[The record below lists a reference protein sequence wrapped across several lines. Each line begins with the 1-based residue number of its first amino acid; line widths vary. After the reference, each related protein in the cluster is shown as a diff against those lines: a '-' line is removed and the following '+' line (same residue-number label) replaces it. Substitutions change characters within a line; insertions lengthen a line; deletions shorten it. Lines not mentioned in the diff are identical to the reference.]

1 GGSTMGISMTQSLID
16 GLLMGGVYALAALG
30 VSLIFGVMKITNFA
44 HGALITVGMFI
55 AYLIFSTLGIS
66 PYASLPV
73 TIIVMFLIGY
83 GLQRI
88 TINPIIN
95 APSHNQLLL
104 TQGISIVLE
113 NLLLVIFTA
122 NYKSVLL
129 PGFDKA
135 IRLGAFSIN
144 KPKLIAFGLV
154 VVASLG
160 VYLLL
165 QKTDVGHAIS
175 ATSVQREGATL
186 MGIKVEK
193 INAVAFGIGVACA
206 GVAGALLAPIQYI
219 SPTVGGGFQLKCF
232 VIAVF
237 GGLGNIWGAVVAG
250 LIIGV
255 VESLAALLLGGSWS
269 EMVIYLIF
277 ILVLLF
283 KPTGLFGKK
292 TR

>member
-1 GGSTMGISMTQSLID
+1 
-16 GLLMGGVYALAALG
+16 MGGVYALAALG

-44 HGALITVGMFI
+44 HGALITVGMFV
-55 AYLIFSTLGIS
+55 AYFMFAQLGVS
-66 PYASLPV
+66 PYVSLPI
-73 TIIVMFLIGY
+73 TILVMFLLGY
-83 GLQRI
+83 GIQKL
-88 TINPIIN
+88 TINPIIT

-104 TQGISIVLE
+104 TQGLSIVLE
-113 NLLLVIFTA
+113 NLLLVLFTA
-122 NYKSVLL
+122 NYKSISL

-135 IRLGAFSIN
+135 IKFGALSIN

-154 VVASLG
+154 VLASLG

-165 QKTDVGHAIS
+165 QKTDIGHAIS

-186 MGIKVEK
+186 MGIKVER
-193 INAVAFGIGVACA
+193 INAIAFGIGVACA

-219 SPTVGGGFQLKCF
+219 SPTVGEGFQLKCF

-255 VESLAALLLGGSWS
+255 VESVASLALGGSWS

>member
-1 GGSTMGISMTQSLID
+1 MAVSITQSLID
-16 GLLMGGVYALAALG
+16 GILMGGVYALAALG

-55 AYLIFSTLGIS
+55 SFLIFSTMGIS
-66 PYASLPV
+66 PYVSLPV
-73 TIIVMFLIGY
+73 TVLLMFLLGY
-83 GLQRI
+83 GIQRV

-104 TQGISIVLE
+104 TQGLSIVLE
-113 NLLLVIFTA
+113 NMLLVIFTA
-122 NYKSVLL
+122 NYKSMSL

-135 IRLGAFSIN
+135 IKLGMISIN
-144 KPKLIAFGLV
+144 KPKLIAFTLV
-154 VVASLG
+154 VIASFA
-160 VYLLL
+160 VYILL
-165 QKTDVGHAIS
+165 QKTDIGHAIS
-175 ATSVQREGATL
+175 ATSVQREGAVL
-186 MGIKVEK
+186 MGIKVDR
-193 INAVAFGIGVACA
+193 INAIAFGIGVACA

-219 SPTVGGGFQLKCF
+219 SPTVGEGFQLKCF

-250 LIIGV
+250 LIIGI
-255 VESLAALLLGGSWS
+255 VESLASLLLGGSWS

>member
-1 GGSTMGISMTQSLID
+1 MVISITQSLID

-44 HGALITVGMFI
+44 HGALITVGMFVS
-55 AYLIFSTLGIS
+55 YFIFSTLGVS
-66 PYASLPV
+66 PYVSLPI

-83 GLQRI
+83 GIQRI

-104 TQGISIVLE
+104 TQGLSIVLE
-113 NLLLVIFTA
+113 NLLLVLFTA
-122 NYKSVLL
+122 NYKSISLA
-129 PGFDKA
+129 GFDKA
-135 IRLGAFSIN
+135 LKIGAISLN

-165 QKTDVGHAIS
+165 QKTDIGRAIN

-186 MGIKVEK
+186 MGIKVDK
-193 INAVAFGIGVACA
+193 INAIAFGIGVACA
-206 GVAGALLAPIQYI
+206 GVAGALLAPMQYI
-219 SPTVGGGFQLKCF
+219 SPTVGEGFQLKCF

-237 GGLGNIWGAVVAG
+237 GGLGNIWGAVIAG
-250 LIIGV
+250 LIIGI
-255 VESLAALLLGGSWS
+255 VESLSSLMLGGSWS

>member
-1 GGSTMGISMTQSLID
+1 MAVSITQSLID
-16 GLLMGGVYALAALG
+16 GILMGGVYALAALG

-55 AYLIFSTLGIS
+55 SYLIFSTMGIS
-66 PYASLPV
+66 PYVSLPV
-73 TIIVMFLIGY
+73 TVLLMFLLGY
-83 GLQRI
+83 GIQRV

-104 TQGISIVLE
+104 TQGLSIVLE
-113 NLLLVIFTA
+113 NMLLVIFTA
-122 NYKSVLL
+122 NYKSMSL

-135 IRLGAFSIN
+135 IKLGMISIN
-144 KPKLIAFGLV
+144 KPKLIAFTLV
-154 VVASLG
+154 VIASFA
-160 VYLLL
+160 VYILL
-165 QKTDVGHAIS
+165 QKTDIGHAIS
-175 ATSVQREGATL
+175 ATSVQREGAVL
-186 MGIKVEK
+186 MGIKVDR
-193 INAVAFGIGVACA
+193 INAIAFGIGVACA

-219 SPTVGGGFQLKCF
+219 SPTVGEGFQLKCF

-250 LIIGV
+250 LIIGI
-255 VESLAALLLGGSWS
+255 VESLASLLLGGSWS

>member
-1 GGSTMGISMTQSLID
+1 MAISITQSLID

-55 AYLIFSTLGIS
+55 SYLMFSALGVS
-66 PYASLPV
+66 PYVSLPI
-73 TIIVMFLIGY
+73 TIAVMFLLGY
-83 GLQRI
+83 GIQRI

-104 TQGISIVLE
+104 TQGLSIVLE
-113 NLLLVIFTA
+113 NMLLVLFTA
-122 NYKSVLL
+122 NYKSMSIK
-129 PGFDKA
+129 GFDKA
-135 IRLGAFSIN
+135 IRLGEISVN
-144 KPKLIAFGLV
+144 KPKLIAFALV
-154 VVASLG
+154 VVASFG

-165 QKTDVGHAIS
+165 QKTDIGHAIS

-186 MGIKVEK
+186 MGIKVDK
-193 INAVAFGIGVACA
+193 INAIAFGIGVACA

-250 LIIGV
+250 LIIGI
-255 VESLAALLLGGSWS
+255 VESLSSLMLGGSWS

>member
-1 GGSTMGISMTQSLID
+1 MAVSITQSLID
-16 GLLMGGVYALAALG
+16 GILMGGVYALAALG

-55 AYLIFSTLGIS
+55 SFLIFSTMGIS
-66 PYASLPV
+66 PYVSLPV
-73 TIIVMFLIGY
+73 TVLLMFLLGY
-83 GLQRI
+83 GIQRV

-104 TQGISIVLE
+104 TQGLSIVLE
-113 NLLLVIFTA
+113 NMLLVIFTA
-122 NYKSVLL
+122 NYKSMSL

-135 IRLGAFSIN
+135 IKLGMILIN
-144 KPKLIAFGLV
+144 KPKLIAFTLV
-154 VVASLG
+154 VIASFA
-160 VYLLL
+160 VYILL
-165 QKTDVGHAIS
+165 QKTDIGHAIS
-175 ATSVQREGATL
+175 ATSVQREGAVL
-186 MGIKVEK
+186 MGIKVDR
-193 INAVAFGIGVACA
+193 INAIAFGIGVACA

-219 SPTVGGGFQLKCF
+219 SPTVGEGFQLKCF

-250 LIIGV
+250 LIIGI
-255 VESLAALLLGGSWS
+255 VESLASLLLGGSWS